1 MPEDQIQPAFH
12 EHPMNMHE
20 RVYGVR
26 LAAGAVL
33 NADTDVY
40 DSSNGRWEQ
49 CPCPGLTLGE
59 GIETVWIRLM
69 PEPTATIIVQAQHQ
83 PLPPL

>member
-40 DSSNGRWEQ
+40 
-49 CPCPGLTLGE
+49 GLVERPLG
-59 GIETVWIRLM
+59 TVS
-69 PEPTATIIVQAQHQ
+69 
-83 PLPPL
+83 LP